1 MTCNEGLGKYIRIS
15 LLWMAPGLQ
24 TLTRQ
29 SECQSEPQVSEKL
42 IQVNLGCGLSRNWSN
57 FWAPP
62 TFLASWHFV
71 DVPRSS
77 LVCIVSKL
85 RCIKRQCGRP
95 FSTWSWL
102 NAMHAEG
109 DLKVESSTGDRGYE
123 SKKWIAGYLAPV
135 CQFNQEE
142 SWAFLLHMFRSR
154 HVRFSTCMKFMG
166 SAEIWAK
173 SDSPGRFERHK
184 RVLEAYLAK
193 NRLSAMVSSSEPSES
208 PPKRQGLH
216 ERRGRGS
223 NRKPLYKGWRSL
235 SYSEYLDISDIL
247 RCGF

>member
-24 TLTRQ
+24 TLTCQ

-154 HVRFSTCMKFMG
+154 HVRFSTCMKFMQVG
-166 SAEIWAK
+166 T
-173 SDSPGRFERHK
+173 
-184 RVLEAYLAK
+184 
-193 NRLSAMVSSSEPSES
+193 
-208 PPKRQGLH
+208 
-216 ERRGRGS
+216 RGR
-223 NRKPLYKGWRSL
+223 RKY
-235 SYSEYLDISDIL
+235 E
-247 RCGF
+247 